1 MLFCCLPRFRWRNA
15 SLAGG
20 FAGRRFLCGCGFRWF
35 VLIDLLISRTYVL
48 VQSFSCLLSC
58 KDRAFSATS
67 ANLEEKKQKTWA
79 GSQALGQG
87 VWSLLLLGASTGVQR
102 LWSSNTCVLVRLR
115 FCGTCGL
122 ATILLPL
129 TKSQPVGC
137 VHSGG
142 ASSTPMSD
150 TASGCNPL
158 LCHC

>member
-1 MLFCCLPRFRWRNA
+1 MTTIFQSVFLGSAWLARTSLVASSALLGSIPSRRCSASRRGRIWAVGSWR
-15 SLAGG
+15 LA
-20 FAGRRFLCGCGFRWF
+20 CWP
-35 VLIDLLISRTYVL
+35 
-48 VQSFSCLLSC
+48 
-58 KDRAFSATS
+58 
-67 ANLEEKKQKTWA
+67 QKTWA

-115 FCGTCGL
+115 FCGTSGL

-158 LCHC
+158 FCHC